1 MRETCFLY
9 INNNNNKLT
18 NNTEKLLGVNDL
30 ECTSQALYGKKIE
43 AN

>member
-1 MRETCFLY
+1 MMTLKK
-9 INNNNNKLT
+9 IILT